1 MVINSW
7 LRHTVLAVTVGV
19 VAVCMAYAEA
29 DRRTPAGGHRG
40 TEAADSTV
48 RWQVAGTLRG
58 ELLAMLAAAERGEA
72 MTASKHA
79 AGAATEYRRMSGA
92 MAVVA
97 PEVDRVIAAELE
109 ALTLLDGPQP
119 ARRALARGRVLGSL
133 AAGAHAGAVSATQAG
148 AAAEAEEW
156 LALREYRQS
165 TRVTMVH
172 SAAAAAVR
180 RLARGELASEAAT
193 AIVRD
198 DLDDTYHARLHYAA
212 TRALQAAERRL
223 VSRAAESAGLISSY
237 LAILGED
244 YRAKMGGAMRAELG
258 AAVDGL
264 TAAALKADFGGVR
277 DGASAVLRL
286 WKGYQAVELPAAEL
300 ARRASLLQLFLDLA
314 AIEYRDGVRDG
325 RITIAAEYQE
335 AVVFLQQ
342 AVLGAAELTPRI
354 AAVDAA
360 QAERL
365 ERLLEE
371 LSDHVTHLGPVPRV
385 RELSVAGQAIVAATL
400 GTSGTIDGDSVFT
413 VIGQLLDSVDS
424 AVRNAEWE
432 VAERT
437 RIQAYGLF
445 DAGPEL
451 SLLALDPPLAAR
463 IDGLFWSGAQRSAG
477 LATVIAAQAP
487 FPQYLAAAGDLRS
500 ALLQAQGVLSRDAA
514 PVAVAVNAALIV
526 FREGLEA
533 VVILAAL
540 VASLVGAAAV
550 FRRPLYLGAAA
561 ALVASA
567 ATGVAARLLVHSF
580 RMLGERLEAIVSL
593 VAIAV
598 LLLITNWFFHEVYW
612 SGWIA
617 RFHGHKRTLLAG
629 VAGQAVGFALLGF
642 VSVYREGFE
651 TALFLQA
658 LFLRAGAD
666 TVLAGVLLGGA
677 AVAAVGVLTLHLEKK
692 LPHKK
697 MLVVTGVL
705 IGTVLITLVGSTVHV
720 MQAVLWVP
728 VTPIVGLAMPYWL
741 GNWFGIYP
749 TWQTCIG
756 QLVAVAF
763 VLGSYYTARLRVRG
777 GASRS
782 APVAG
787 GSLPRRVLAGGGS

>member
-1 MVINSW
+1 MS
-7 LRHTVLAVTVGV
+7 LALASVYSLILIGSRLASAT
-19 VAVCMAYAEA
+19 
-29 DRRTPAGGHRG
+29 RSG
-40 TEAADSTV
+40 TAATDSTV

-58 ELLAMLAAAERGEA
+58 ELLAMLAAAARGDA
-72 MTASKHA
+72 ATAAEHA
-79 AGAATEYRRMSGA
+79 AGAAAEYRWMSA
-92 MAVVA
+92 PLAAVA
-97 PEVDRVIAAELE
+97 PEADRVIAGELQVL
-109 ALTLLDGPQP
+109 ALLAGPEP

-133 AAGAHAGAVSATQAG
+133 AAGAHAGAVRATQAG

-172 SAAAAAVR
+172 SAAAQAVR
-180 RLARGELASEAAT
+180 RMAAGELAPDAAT

-212 TRALQAAERRL
+212 TRALQAAERSL

-237 LAILGED
+237 LTILGDD
-244 YRAKMGGAMRAELG
+244 YGAKMGAATRAELD

-264 TAAALKADFGGVR
+264 TAAALAADFGGVR
-277 DGASAVLRL
+277 DGASEVLRL
-286 WKGYQAVELPAAEL
+286 WKGYQAVELSTAEL

-335 AVVFLQQ
+335 AVVFLEQ

-354 AAVDAA
+354 AAVDAV
-360 QAERL
+360 QAGQL
-365 ERLLEE
+365 ERVLEE
-371 LSDHVTHLGPVPRV
+371 LTDHVTNLGPVPRV
-385 RELSVAGQAIVAATL
+385 RELSAAGQAIVAATL

-413 VIGQLLDSVDS
+413 VIGQLLDSVDG

-593 VAIAV
+593 VAITV
-598 LLLITNWFFHEVYW
+598 LLLITNWFFHKVYW

-629 VAGQAVGFALLGF
+629 AAGQAIGFALLGF

-728 VTPIVGLAMPYWL
+728 VTPIVGLALPYWL

-749 TWQTCIG
+749 TWQTCIS
-756 QLVAVAF
+756 QLAAVTF
-763 VLGSYYTARLRVRG
+763 VLASYYTARLRVRS

-787 GSLPRRVLAGGGS
+787 GSLPRRRAGRRGLIAGGGRRG

>member
-1 MVINSW
+1 
-7 LRHTVLAVTVGV
+7 
-19 VAVCMAYAEA
+19 MAYAEA
-29 DRRTPAGGHRG
+29 DRRTPAGGHRA
-40 TEAADSTV
+40 TAATDSPLP
-48 RWQVAGTLRG
+48 WQVAGSLRG
-58 ELLAMLAAAERGEA
+58 ELLAMLAAAERGAAATVAE
-72 MTASKHA
+72 HA
-79 AGAATEYRRMSGA
+79 AAAATGYGRMSGA
-92 MAVVA
+92 LAAVA
-97 PEVDRVIAAELE
+97 PEADHVIAEELQ
-109 ALTLLDGPQP
+109 ALTLLDGPEP

-133 AAGAHAGAVSATQAG
+133 AAGAHAGAVKATQAG

-172 SAAAAAVR
+172 SAAAQAVR
-180 RLARGELASEAAT
+180 RMAGGELAPEAAT

-212 TRALQAAERRL
+212 TRALQAAERGL

-237 LAILGED
+237 LMILGDD
-244 YRAKMGGAMRAELG
+244 YRAKMGAATRAELG
-258 AAVDGL
+258 AAVDGF
-264 TAAALKADFGGVR
+264 TVAALAADFSGVR
-277 DGASAVLRL
+277 EGASEVLRL
-286 WKGYQAVELPAAEL
+286 WKGYQAVELPAAEM

-335 AVVFLQQ
+335 AVVFLEQ
-342 AVLGAAELTPRI
+342 AVLGAAELAPRI
-354 AAVDAA
+354 AAVDAVEA
-360 QAERL
+360 AEL

-371 LSDHVTHLGPVPRV
+371 LTGHVTHLGPVPRV
-385 RELSVAGQAIVAATL
+385 RELSAAGQAIVAATL
-400 GTSGTIDGDSVFT
+400 GTLGTVDGDSVFT
-413 VIGQLLDSVDS
+413 VIGQLLDSVDG

-463 IDGLFWSGAQRSAG
+463 IDGLFWSGAQRSEG

-598 LLLITNWFFHEVYW
+598 LLLITNWFFHKVYW

-629 VAGQAVGFALLGF
+629 AAGQAIGFALLGF

-697 MLVVTGVL
+697 MLVATGVL

-728 VTPIVGLAMPYWL
+728 VTPIMGLPLPYWL

-756 QLVAVAF
+756 QLAAVTF
-763 VLGSYYTARLRVRG
+763 VLASYYTARLRVRS

-782 APVAG
+782 APAAG

>member
-1 MVINSW
+1 MS
-7 LRHTVLAVTVGV
+7 A
-19 VAVCMAYAEA
+19 
-29 DRRTPAGGHRG
+29 P
-40 TEAADSTV
+40 
-48 RWQVAGTLRG
+48 
-58 ELLAMLAAAERGEA
+58 LAA
-72 MTASKHA
+72 
-79 AGAATEYRRMSGA
+79 
-92 MAVVA
+92 VA
-97 PEVDRVIAAELE
+97 PEADRVIAGELQVL
-109 ALTLLDGPQP
+109 ALLAGPEP
-119 ARRALARGRVLGSL
+119 ARRALARGRVFGSL
-133 AAGAHAGAVSATQAG
+133 AAGAHAGAVRATQAG

-172 SAAAAAVR
+172 SAAAQAVR
-180 RLARGELASEAAT
+180 RMAAGELAPDAAT

-212 TRALQAAERRL
+212 TRALQAAERSL

-237 LAILGED
+237 LTILGDD
-244 YRAKMGGAMRAELG
+244 YGAKMGAATRAELD

-264 TAAALKADFGGVR
+264 TAAALAADFGGVR
-277 DGASAVLRL
+277 DGASEVLRL
-286 WKGYQAVELPAAEL
+286 WKGYQAVELSTAEL

-335 AVVFLQQ
+335 AVVFLEQ

-354 AAVDAA
+354 AAVDAV
-360 QAERL
+360 QAGQL
-365 ERLLEE
+365 ERVLEE
-371 LSDHVTHLGPVPRV
+371 LTDHVTNLGPVPRV
-385 RELSVAGQAIVAATL
+385 RELSAAGQAIVAATL

-413 VIGQLLDSVDS
+413 VIGQLLDSVDG

-593 VAIAV
+593 VAITV
-598 LLLITNWFFHEVYW
+598 LLLITNWFFHKVYW

-629 VAGQAVGFALLGF
+629 AAGQAIGFALLGF

-728 VTPIVGLAMPYWL
+728 VTPIVGLALPYWL

-749 TWQTCIG
+749 TWQTCIS
-756 QLVAVAF
+756 QLAAVTF
-763 VLGSYYTARLRVRG
+763 VLASYYTARLRVRS

-787 GSLPRRVLAGGGS
+787 GSLPAARAGRRGLIAGGGRRG

>member
-1 MVINSW
+1 MYINGW

-19 VAVCMAYAEA
+19 VAVCLAYAEA
-29 DRRTPAGGHRG
+29 DRRTPADGHRG
-40 TEAADSTV
+40 TEATDSTV
-48 RWQVAGTLRG
+48 LWQIAGTLRS
-58 ELLAMLAAAERGEA
+58 ELLAMLAAAGRGDEA
-72 MTASKHA
+72 TAAEHA
-79 AGAATEYRRMSGA
+79 AEAARGYQPMRGA
-92 MAVVA
+92 MAAVA
-97 PEVDRVIAAELE
+97 PEVDRVIAGELQ
-109 ALTLLDGPQP
+109 ALTLLDGPEP
-119 ARRALARGRVLGSL
+119 ARRALGRGRVLGSL
-133 AAGAHAGAVSATQAG
+133 AAGAHAGAVRATQAG
-148 AAAEAEEW
+148 AAAEADEW

-165 TRVTMVH
+165 TRVTLVH
-172 SAAAAAVR
+172 SAAAQAVR
-180 RLARGELASEAAT
+180 RMAGGALAPGAAT

-212 TRALQAAERRL
+212 TRALQAAERSL

-237 LAILGED
+237 LTILGDD
-244 YRAKMGGAMRAELG
+244 YGAKMGNVTRAELG
-258 AAVDGL
+258 AAVEGL
-264 TAAALKADFGGVR
+264 TAAALAADFGGVR
-277 DGASAVLRL
+277 DGAAQVLQL

-335 AVVFLQQ
+335 AVVFLEQ

-354 AAVDAA
+354 AAVDAV
-360 QAERL
+360 QAEQL
-365 ERLLEE
+365 ERLLAE
-371 LSDHVTHLGPVPRV
+371 LTDHVTHLGPVPRV
-385 RELSVAGQAIVAATL
+385 RELSAAGQAIVAATL

-487 FPQYLAAAGDLRS
+487 FPRYLAAAGDLRS

-598 LLLITNWFFHEVYW
+598 LLLITNWFFHKVYW

-629 VAGQAVGFALLGF
+629 VAGQAIGFALLGF

-749 TWQTCIG
+749 TWQTCIS
-756 QLVAVAF
+756 QLAAVTF
-763 VLGSYYTARLRVRG
+763 VLASYYTARFRVRS

-787 GSLPRRVLAGGGS
+787 GSLPRRVLAGEGS

>member
-1 MVINSW
+1 MVINGW
-7 LRHTVLAVTVGV
+7 LRHTVLAVTVAV
-19 VAVCMAYAEA
+19 VAVCTAYAED

-40 TEAADSTV
+40 TEAAESAV

-58 ELLAMLAAAERGEA
+58 ELLAMLAAAERGDA
-72 MTASKHA
+72 VTASEHA
-79 AGAATEYRRMSGA
+79 AGAAMEYRRLSGA

-97 PEVDRVIAAELE
+97 PEVDRVIAAELQ
-109 ALTLLDGPQP
+109 ALTLLDGPEP
-119 ARRALARGRVLGSL
+119 ARRALARGRVLGAL
-133 AAGAHAGAVSATQAG
+133 AAGAHAGAVRATQAG

-180 RLARGELASEAAT
+180 RMAGGELAPEAAT

-212 TRALQAAERRL
+212 TRALQAAERSL
-223 VSRAAESAGLISSY
+223 VSRAAESAGLVSAY
-237 LAILGED
+237 LMILGND
-244 YRAKMGGAMRAELG
+244 FAAKLGSDTRAELG
-258 AAVDGL
+258 AAVDSL
-264 TAAALKADFGGVR
+264 TAAALAADFGGVH
-277 DGASAVLRL
+277 DGASAVLQL

-300 ARRASLLQLFLDLA
+300 ARRASLLQLFLDLT

-335 AVVFLQQ
+335 AVVFLEQ
-342 AVLGAAELTPRI
+342 AVLGAAELAPRI

-360 QAERL
+360 QAEQL
-365 ERLLEE
+365 EQILAE
-371 LSDHVTHLGPVPRV
+371 LTGHVTHLGPVPRV
-385 RELSVAGQAIVAATL
+385 RELSAAGQAIVAATL

-451 SLLALDPPLAAR
+451 SLLALDPPLAAL

-487 FPQYLAAAGDLRS
+487 FPQYLAAAGDLRG
-500 ALLQAQGVLSRDAA
+500 ALVQAQGVLSRDAA
-514 PVAVAVNAALIV
+514 PLAVAVNAALIV

-540 VASLVGAAAV
+540 VASLVGATAV
-550 FRRPLYLGAAA
+550 FRRPLYLGAVA

-567 ATGVAARLLVHSF
+567 ATGVAARMLVHSF

-598 LLLITNWFFHEVYW
+598 LLLITNWFFHKVYW

-617 RFHGHKRTLLAG
+617 KFHGHKRTLLAG
-629 VAGQAVGFALLGF
+629 VAGQAIGFALLGF

-658 LFLRAGAD
+658 LFLRASTD

-677 AVAAVGVLTLHLEKK
+677 AVAAVGVATLYLEKK

-705 IGTVLITLVGSTVHV
+705 ISTVLITLVGATVHV
-720 MQAVLWVP
+720 MQAVLWIP
-728 VTPIVGLAMPYWL
+728 VTPIIGLTLPYWL

-749 TWQTCIG
+749 TWQTCIA
-756 QLVAVAF
+756 QVAAVSF
-763 VLGSYYTARLRVRG
+763 VLGSYYTARLRVRR

-782 APVAG
+782 APVSGAP
-787 GSLPRRVLAGGGS
+787 LPRRVLAGGGS

>member
-1 MVINSW
+1 MVINGW
-7 LRHTVLAVTVGV
+7 LRHTILAVTAGV
-19 VAVCMAYAEA
+19 VVVCMAYAEA
-29 DRRTPAGGHRG
+29 DRRTPAGG
-40 TEAADSTV
+40 TEATESTV
-48 RWQVAGTLRG
+48 LWQVAGSLRG
-58 ELLAMLAAAERGEA
+58 ELLAMLAAAERGDTV
-72 MTASKHA
+72 TAAEHA
-79 AGAATEYRRMSGA
+79 AGAVTGYQPISGA
-92 MAVVA
+92 LAAVA
-97 PEVDRVIAAELE
+97 PEADRVIAGELH
-109 ALTLLDGPQP
+109 ALTLLDGPEP

-133 AAGAHAGAVSATQAG
+133 AAGAHAGAVRATEAG

-172 SAAAAAVR
+172 SAAAQAVR
-180 RLARGELASEAAT
+180 RMAGGELAPEAAT

-212 TRALQAAERRL
+212 TRALQAAERSL

-237 LAILGED
+237 LMILGDD
-244 YRAKMGGAMRAELG
+244 YRAKLGSTTRAELG
-258 AAVDGL
+258 AAVEDL
-264 TAAALKADFGGVR
+264 TAAALAADFGGVR
-277 DGASAVLRL
+277 NGASEVLRL

-335 AVVFLQQ
+335 AVVFLEQ
-342 AVLGAAELTPRI
+342 AVLGASELAPRI

-360 QAERL
+360 KAEQL

-385 RELSVAGQAIVAATL
+385 RELSAAGQAIVAATL

-413 VIGQLLDSVDS
+413 VIGQLLDNVDG

-487 FPQYLAAAGDLRS
+487 FPRYLAAAGELRS

-598 LLLITNWFFHEVYW
+598 LLLITNWFFHKVYW

-629 VAGQAVGFALLGF
+629 VAGQAIGFALLGF

-756 QLVAVAF
+756 QLAAVAF
-763 VLGSYYTARLRVRG
+763 VLGSYYTARFRVRS

-782 APVAG
+782 APAAG

>member
-1 MVINSW
+1 MVINGW

-19 VAVCMAYAEA
+19 VAVCMANAEA
-29 DRRTPAGGHRG
+29 DRGTAAGGHRG
-40 TEAADSTV
+40 TAATDSVV

-58 ELLAMLAAAERGEA
+58 ELLAMLAAAERGDA
-72 MTASKHA
+72 VTASGHA
-79 AGAATEYRRMSGA
+79 AGAATEYRRMSDA

-97 PEVDRVIAAELE
+97 PEVDRVIAAELQ
-109 ALTLLDGPQP
+109 ALTLLDGPEP

-172 SAAAAAVR
+172 SAAAQAVR
-180 RLARGELASEAAT
+180 RMAGGELAPEAAT

-212 TRALQAAERRL
+212 TRALQAAERSL
-223 VSRAAESAGLISSY
+223 VSRAAESAGLVSAY
-237 LAILGED
+237 LMILGND
-244 YRAKMGGAMRAELG
+244 FAAKLGSDTRAELG
-258 AAVDGL
+258 AA
-264 TAAALKADFGGVR
+264 
-277 DGASAVLRL
+277 
-286 WKGYQAVELPAAEL
+286 EL
-300 ARRASLLQLFLDLA
+300 A
-314 AIEYRDGVRDG
+314 
-325 RITIAAEYQE
+325 
-335 AVVFLQQ
+335 
-342 AVLGAAELTPRI
+342 PRI

-360 QAERL
+360 EAEQL
-365 ERLLEE
+365 EQILAE
-371 LSDHVTHLGPVPRV
+371 LTGHVTHLGPVPRV
-385 RELSVAGQAIVAATL
+385 RELSAAGQAIVAATL

-424 AVRNAEWE
+424 AVRNGEWE

-451 SLLALDPPLAAR
+451 SLLALDPPLAAL

-487 FPQYLAAAGDLRS
+487 FPQYLAAAGDLRG
-500 ALLQAQGVLSRDAA
+500 ALVQAQGVLSRDAA
-514 PVAVAVNAALIV
+514 PLAVAVNAALIV

-540 VASLVGAAAV
+540 VASLVGATAV

-567 ATGVAARLLVHSF
+567 ATGVAARMLVHSF

-598 LLLITNWFFHEVYW
+598 LLLITNWFFHKVYW

-617 RFHGHKRTLLAG
+617 KFHGHKRTLLAG
-629 VAGQAVGFALLGF
+629 VAGQAIGFALLGF

-658 LFLRAGAD
+658 LFLRASTD

-677 AVAAVGVLTLHLEKK
+677 AVAAVGVATLYLEKK

-705 IGTVLITLVGSTVHV
+705 ISTVLITLVGATVHV
-720 MQAVLWVP
+720 MQAVLWIP
-728 VTPIVGLAMPYWL
+728 VTPIIGLTLPYWL

-749 TWQTCIG
+749 TWQTCIA
-756 QLVAVAF
+756 QVAAVTF
-763 VLGSYYTARLRVRG
+763 VLGSYYTARLRVRR

-782 APVAG
+782 APMSGAP
-787 GSLPRRVLAGGGS
+787 LPRRVLAGGGS